1 MKTSKDPIESLFERL
16 ENQWDTELPE
26 MGHNNRFLKKLTNE
40 PIQKRKTNWFPLGI
54 AASLIFIAGL
64 IAFYQTKQEPINQWE
79 NASVQTKETHD
90 YFASVV
96 EKELTALKAK
106 ETPETAQ
113 IINDALLQMKVFEAD
128 YQKIL
133 TELQKNGDTKQLLH
147 AMIVNFQTRI
157 SFLEAVI
164 NQIEIINHQKT
175 IPNEKAI

>member
-1 MKTSKDPIESLFERL
+1 MKTSKDPIESLFDRL
-16 ENQWDTELPE
+16 ENQWDTEHPQ
-26 MGHNNRFLKKLTNE
+26 MGHHESFSKKLTSE
-40 PIQKRKTNWFPLGI
+40 TIQKRKNNWIPLGI

-64 IAFYQTKQEPINQWE
+64 TLFNQEKQGPLNQWE

-106 ETPETAQ
+106 ETPETAA
-113 IINDALLQMKVFEAD
+113 IINDALLQMKVFESD

-133 TELQKNGDTKQLLH
+133 AELQKNGDTKQLLH

-157 SFLEAVI
+157 SFLESII

-175 IPNEKAI
+175 IPNEKTL